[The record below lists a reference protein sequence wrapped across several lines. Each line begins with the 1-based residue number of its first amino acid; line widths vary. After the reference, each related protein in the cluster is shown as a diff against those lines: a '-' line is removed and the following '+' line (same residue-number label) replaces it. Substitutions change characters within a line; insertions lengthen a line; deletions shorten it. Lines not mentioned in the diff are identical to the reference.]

1 MPRTGKNDRK
11 RRRNN
16 RTKKQSKKQTD
27 GESGSSS
34 YESSVASEDINL
46 LTNLINTLTS
56 AAKENKSIKKKKS
69 NKTEKADPIIPH
81 ARPVKAKAKGPYDDY
96 SSFEILQ
103 EIIKALTEIPLPAVD
118 DGVLY
123 GTISAKTIRRVTYIP
138 QFFSKYLLMVN
149 AGCRALDELRREHED
164 QKIIE
169 SVEILVKTLKNFL
182 KDLLNIEID
191 KNPNI
196 IEPPESKYVKDYKES
211 AEKALDDEF
220 VKLDYIL
227 NEKIIRYLN
236 ETCS

>member
-16 RTKKQSKKQTD
+16 RTKKQTKTQPDDK
-27 GESGSSS
+27 SGSSS
-34 YESSVASEDINL
+34 SESSVASEDMSY
-46 LTNLINTLTS
+46 LTDFISRVKDRESSKEKNIKQ
-56 AAKENKSIKKKKS
+56 AAPAP
-69 NKTEKADPIIPH
+69 T
-81 ARPVKAKAKGPYDDY
+81 KAKAKGPYDDY

-118 DGVLY
+118 EGVLY

-138 QFFSKYLLMVN
+138 QNFSKYLLMVN
-149 AGCRALDELRREHED
+149 AGCRALDELRRERKD
-164 QKIIE
+164 KKIIE
-169 SVEILVKTLKNFL
+169 SVGILVNTLKNFL

-191 KNPNI
+191 ANPNI
-196 IEPPESKYVKDYKES
+196 PESRESKYVKDYKES
-211 AEKALDDEF
+211 AQKALDDEF

>member
-1 MPRTGKNDRK
+1 MPRTGKRVIK

-16 RTKKQSKKQTD
+16 RTKKQPETQPEV
-27 GESGSSS
+27 ESGSSS
-34 YESSVASEDINL
+34 SESSVASADMSFLADFISRVKDRESSKEKKIKQ
-46 LTNLINTLTS
+46 
-56 AAKENKSIKKKKS
+56 AAPAP
-69 NKTEKADPIIPH
+69 TKAK
-81 ARPVKAKAKGPYDDY
+81 AKAKAKGPYDDY

-103 EIIKALTEIPLPAVD
+103 EIIQALTEIPLPAVD
-118 DGVLY
+118 EGVLY

-138 QFFSKYLLMVN
+138 QNFSKYLLMVN
-149 AGCRALDELRREHED
+149 AGCRALDELRREHKD
-164 QKIIE
+164 KKIIE

-191 KNPNI
+191 ENPNI
-196 IEPPESKYVKDYKES
+196 PESRESKYVKYYKES
-211 AEKALDDEF
+211 AQKALDDEF

>member
-11 RRRNN
+11 RRSNN
-16 RTKKQSKKQTD
+16 RTKKQTKTQPDDK
-27 GESGSSS
+27 SGSSS
-34 YESSVASEDINL
+34 SESSVASEDMSY
-46 LTNLINTLTS
+46 LTDFISRVKDRESSKEKNIKQ
-56 AAKENKSIKKKKS
+56 AAPAP
-69 NKTEKADPIIPH
+69 T
-81 ARPVKAKAKGPYDDY
+81 KAKAKGPYDDY

-118 DGVLY
+118 EGVLY

-138 QFFSKYLLMVN
+138 QNFSKYLLMVN
-149 AGCRALDELRREHED
+149 AGCRALDELRRERKD
-164 QKIIE
+164 KKIIE
-169 SVEILVKTLKNFL
+169 SVGILVNTLKNFL

-191 KNPNI
+191 ANPNI
-196 IEPPESKYVKDYKES
+196 PESRESKYVKDYKES
-211 AEKALDDEF
+211 AQKALDDEF

>member
-16 RTKKQSKKQTD
+16 RTKKQTKTQPDDK
-27 GESGSSS
+27 SGSSS
-34 YESSVASEDINL
+34 SESSVASEDMSY
-46 LTNLINTLTS
+46 LTDFIS
-56 AAKENKSIKKKKS
+56 RVKDRESSKEKKIKQAA
-69 NKTEKADPIIPH
+69 
-81 ARPVKAKAKGPYDDY
+81 PVPTKAKAKGPYDDY

-118 DGVLY
+118 EGVLY

-138 QFFSKYLLMVN
+138 QNFSKYLLMVN
-149 AGCRALDELRREHED
+149 AGCRALDELRRERKD
-164 QKIIE
+164 KKIIE
-169 SVEILVKTLKNFL
+169 SVGILVNTLKNFL

-191 KNPNI
+191 ANPNI
-196 IEPPESKYVKDYKES
+196 PESRESKYVKDYKES
-211 AEKALDDEF
+211 AQKALDDEF